1 MFKFLK
7 KKQISPVKTVEKLL
21 EKGLGEECAVLD
33 FDSTLTKF
41 GNLKP
46 KAQVTFLY
54 RLVGILP
61 FDIAK
66 VLQSYVSKRLGYV
79 TNNDERSEQRNLKRD
94 TNLRRD

>member
-1 MFKFLK
+1 MFEFLK
-7 KKQISPVKTVEKLL
+7 KKQQIIPPTVKPL
-21 EKGLGEECAVLD
+21 EKGLGEECSVLD
-33 FDSTLTKF
+33 FDSTLIKF

-66 VLQSYVSKRLGYV
+66 VLQGYVSKRLGHDK
-79 TNNDERSEQRNLKRD
+79 NNDKRQGQRNLNRD
-94 TNLRRD
+94 PKLRGR